1 MKKLPVLLLLLLS
14 NVTCFAQDSASPA
27 MADVMRSDGMIYV
40 VIATIVIIFAG
51 LSIYLFSIDRRLR
64 KIEKE
69 K

>member
-1 MKKLPVLLLLLLS
+1 MKKFAFLMLLMFGYTAVFSQQAQPVE
-14 NVTCFAQDSASPA
+14 
-27 MADVMRSDGMIYV
+27 MADAMYSSGRIYV
-40 VIATIVIIFAG
+40 VIVVIAIIFTG